1 MTILFYFIGLI
12 AGLFSLTNLIIAVF
26 IFLPTARRHC
36 LAYRRAHYINRLRNF
51 LFGPVPYG
59 TILMVPLIAT
69 VLFLGSWL
77 YIRNQWFE
85 YSLPFLAGAVT
96 SVFFSL
102 ISLPDRSGRH
112 KRTFNMSWGQ
122 DYRSA
127 SFGSASIA
135 SLREEQIYL
144 DMPEDFKMVRDRLL
158 NNGGAHQFSSNI
170 QNDVNVLLKSFKVE
184 KDVLREEI
192 NARLNTNASR
202 GELPEWKKQ
211 HYLGEEAYLV
221 NDALLSFVVSRRKDG
236 TNEYSFESTV

>member
-1 MTILFYFIGLI
+1 MTTLFYFIGLI
-12 AGLFSLTNLIIAVF
+12 GGLYSLTNLIIAVF

-36 LAYRRAHYINRLRNF
+36 LAYRRAHYINSLRNF

-59 TILMVPLIAT
+59 TILMVPLVAT

-77 YIRNQWFE
+77 YIRDQWFE

-112 KRTFNMSWGQ
+112 RRTFNMSWGQ

-127 SFGSASIA
+127 SFGSASSS

-144 DMPEDFKMVRDRLL
+144 DMPEDFKVVRDRLL
-158 NNGGAHQFSSNI
+158 SNGGEHHYSSKL
-170 QNDVNVLLKSFKVE
+170 QDDVNLFLKSFKVQ
-184 KDVLREEI
+184 KDSLREEI
-192 NARLNTNASR
+192 NVQLDPETPK
-202 GELPEWKKQ
+202 GELPEWRRRD
-211 HYLGEEAYLV
+211 YLEEEYYLI
-221 NDALLSFVVSRRKDG
+221 NDALLRFVISQRKDG
-236 TNEYSFESTV
+236 AIEYSFRSTV

>member
-1 MTILFYFIGLI
+1 MTTLFYFIGLI
-12 AGLFSLTNLIIAVF
+12 GGLFSLSNLIIAVF

-36 LAYRRAHYINRLRNF
+36 LAYRRAQYINRLRNF

-59 TILMVPLIAT
+59 TILMVPFIST

-85 YSLPFLAGAVT
+85 YSLPFLAGAGT
-96 SVFFSL
+96 SILFAL

-112 KRTFNMSWGQ
+112 KRTFNMSWGK
-122 DYRSA
+122 DYHSA
-127 SFGSASIA
+127 FFGDDLTA

-144 DMPEDFKMVRDRLL
+144 DMPEDFKVVRDRLL
-158 NNGGAHQFSSNI
+158 SNGGEHQFSSNI
-170 QNDVNVLLKSFKVE
+170 QNDVNLLLQSFKVE
-184 KDVLREEI
+184 KDVLREQI
-192 NARLNTNASR
+192 DAQLNTNASR

-211 HYLGEEAYLV
+211 RYLTEEAYLV

-236 TNEYSFESTV
+236 TTEYSFTSTV